1 MRYFI
6 HLAYN
11 GTTFKGWQLQQNTN
25 ETVQGNINRALSL
38 LLKEEINT
46 MGCGRTD
53 SGVHASDFYAH
64 FDCENLIED
73 KKSLVF
79 KINKF
84 LNQNIVVFDIKPVK
98 DNANARFDAIS
109 RTYQYHINQ
118 YKNPF
123 ENEFSYFLYG
133 HLDEIAMNQ
142 ACQLLLG
149 NHDFIAFAKT
159 MENIDSTF
167 CHLME
172 AEWHRKGHKLVF
184 TIKANR
190 FLRNMVRAIV
200 GTLIPIGQNKI
211 EPHSILQVL
220 HSQSRSNAGISV
232 PGNALFLTKVEYP
245 DNIFIP

>member
-11 GTTFKGWQLQQNTN
+11 GTTFKGWQLQQNTD
-25 ETVQGNINRALSL
+25 ETVQGYINRALSI

-53 SGVHASDFYAH
+53 SGVHARDFYAH
-64 FDCENLIED
+64 FDCENPIED
-73 KKSLVF
+73 KISLVF

-84 LNQNIVVFDIKPVK
+84 LNQNIVVYDIKTVNE
-98 DNANARFDAIS
+98 NANARFDALS
-109 RTYQYHINQ
+109 RTYQYFINQ

-133 HLDEIAMNQ
+133 HLDEKAMNQ
-142 ACQLLLG
+142 ACELLIG
-149 NHDFIAFAKT
+149 NNDFVAFSKT

-167 CHLME
+167 CNLMQ
-172 AEWHRKGHKLVF
+172 AEWQRNGHNLVF

-211 EPHSILQVL
+211 EPNSILNIL
-220 HSQSRSNAGISV
+220 HSKSRSNAGISV

-245 DNIFIP
+245 ENIFKL